1 MYDEVS
7 ICGMVNTVKP
17 DLKSRQE
24 VETWH
29 VRPFPELR
37 LAHKSLIQTDT
48 DREDSLFF
56 TFFLPPSLHFSFFY
70 LSVYALVYGGNSHR
84 EENIIVP
91 PFSAPISARYRVN
104 QIGWAES
111 LFSFYLQSTGLPLAF

>member
-1 MYDEVS
+1 MYDEVT

-56 TFFLPPSLHFSFFY
+56 TFFLPPSLHFFFFTFQFMHWFM
-70 LSVYALVYGGNSHR
+70 VGIH
-84 EENIIVP
+84 
-91 PFSAPISARYRVN
+91 
-104 QIGWAES
+104 
-111 LFSFYLQSTGLPLAF
+111 TGKRTL